1 MPCSRRSASVARS
14 LRTRATQLA
23 AAPCC
28 AKRNAA
34 RRPATPQQ
42 RPRSATGHG
51 ALSIPRRHV
60 PHARARP
67 GSHGWETRASCM
79 SGGDGEPRGGALGRR
94 ACGGAHLAAEHAHE
108 LLVLADLHLL
118 HLLTQRGTVP
128 GAVLARDSHL
138 LRVLALRCCSGARSE
153 QWRATR
159 SACPERRVF
168 AEVRVRRPPGLH
180 EDVKHARC
188 EPNRPR
194 APEYSLISRPS
205 RVLLAIPPASV
216 IRGAAAWW
224 WTANVR

>member
-1 MPCSRRSASVARS
+1 
-14 LRTRATQLA
+14 
-23 AAPCC
+23 
-28 AKRNAA
+28 
-34 RRPATPQQ
+34 
-42 RPRSATGHG
+42 
-51 ALSIPRRHV
+51 
-60 PHARARP
+60 
-67 GSHGWETRASCM
+67 M

-168 AEVRVRRPPGLH
+168 AEVRVRLDTMASGH
-180 EDVKHARC
+180 EASEGSGRHAGAWA
-188 EPNRPR
+188 R
-194 APEYSLISRPS
+194 AAHHGEDEVYEGKLIEAGR
-205 RVLLAIPPASV
+205 
-216 IRGAAAWW
+216 
-224 WTANVR
+224 